1 MTARGLPARSGSLV
15 FILIIILVSCSS
27 GSPVVS
33 PKHTPTPGLD
43 FPSPAPTEI
52 SSAPQNCPRTSPLP
66 DTKVFPAGWGGYLVN
81 TTLYGKAPVWSDFPP
96 DMQVGPVP
104 NHYNPWPGTKVL
116 WEVGPKMTQTVIV
129 QVTNTTTG
137 KAAWWDVG
145 GAPPPSSPERPLV
158 LDGTLGGN
166 HNSPEPG
173 WQEWGTWLYI
183 LEAGCYSMDV
193 SWPGDHWRLQFSSPG

>member
-1 MTARGLPARSGSLV
+1 MLVPDTDLQPGWSQKRRKCMTARGLPARSGSLV

-81 TTLYGKAPVWSDFPP
+81 TTLYVVKLRCGAIFLPICKLALFPIITIPGQAPRCCGKSA
-96 DMQVGPVP
+96 
-104 NHYNPWPGTKVL
+104 
-116 WEVGPKMTQTVIV
+116 
-129 QVTNTTTG
+129 
-137 KAAWWDVG
+137 
-145 GAPPPSSPERPLV
+145 R
-158 LDGTLGGN
+158 
-166 HNSPEPG
+166 
-173 WQEWGTWLYI
+173 
-183 LEAGCYSMDV
+183 
-193 SWPGDHWRLQFSSPG
+193 R